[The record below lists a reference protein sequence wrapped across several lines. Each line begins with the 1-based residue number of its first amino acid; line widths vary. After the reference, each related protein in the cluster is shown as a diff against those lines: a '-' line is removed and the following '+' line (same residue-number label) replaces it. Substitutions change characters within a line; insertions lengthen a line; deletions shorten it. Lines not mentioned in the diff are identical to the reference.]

1 MIIVMGKLRIDADA
15 IEGALPAARKVVAA
29 TQAEEGC
36 IQYDYS
42 RDISDPEIFHITERW
57 TSREALGA
65 HLKTPHVAEWIEILS
80 ALTMKERHIRIYDTD
95 EGEAL

>member
-15 IEGALPAARKVVAA
+15 IEAALPAARKCVAA

-36 IQYDYS
+36 LQYDYS
-42 RDISDPEIFHITERW
+42 RDISDPEVFHITERW

-65 HLKTPHVAEWIEILS
+65 HLKTPHVAEWIGVLS
-80 ALTMKERHIRIYDTD
+80 TLTMKERFIRLFDTD

>member
-1 MIIVMGKLRIDADA
+1 MIIVMGKLRIDAEA
-15 IEGALPAARKVVAA
+15 IEAALPAARKVVAA
-29 TQAEEGC
+29 TQSEDGC

-57 TSREALGA
+57 TSREALAA
-65 HLKTPHVAEWIEILS
+65 HLKTPHVAEWIAVLS
-80 ALTMKERHIRIYDTD
+80 GMTMKERNIRIYDTD

>member
-1 MIIVMGKLRIDADA
+1 MIIVMGKLRIDAEA
-15 IEGALPAARKVVAA
+15 IEAALPAARKVVAA
-29 TQAEEGC
+29 TQQEEGC

-42 RDISDPEIFHITERW
+42 RDIADPEIFHITERW

-65 HLKTPHVAEWIEILS
+65 HLQTPHVADWMAHLS
-80 ALTMKERHIRIYDTD
+80 TLTMKERHIRIYDTD

>member
-1 MIIVMGKLRIDADA
+1 MIIVMGKLRIDAEA
-15 IEGALPAARKVVAA
+15 IEAALPAALKVVSA
-29 TQAEEGC
+29 TQQEDGC

-65 HLKTPHVAEWIEILS
+65 HLKTPHVAEWIAHLQT
-80 ALTMKERHIRIYDTD
+80 LTMKERHIRLYDTD